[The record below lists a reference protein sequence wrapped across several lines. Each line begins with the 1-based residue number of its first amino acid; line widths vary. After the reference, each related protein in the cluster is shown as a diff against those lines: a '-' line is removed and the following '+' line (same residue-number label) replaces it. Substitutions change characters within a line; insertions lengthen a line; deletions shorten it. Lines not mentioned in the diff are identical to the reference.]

1 MVVALEDL
9 FAGVEGASKGETKAV
24 LDTSLSEAELVE
36 GLGAKKATDMF

>member
-24 LDTSLSEAELVE
+24 LDTSGVRQSLWE
-36 GLGAKKATDMF
+36 GVRCKEGN